1 MGYQWR
7 FDVVWKYLP
16 FILGGLGITFAVS
29 GIGLLIGIV
38 VGLVV
43 AMLRMQRKKW
53 LEIPIMIYQDFF
65 RTTPPL
71 VQLVWVYYCIPVLGG
86 IELSAFWAGTLTL
99 GANTGAFLGEVFRAG
114 LLSIPPGQKEAAKVL
129 GLTYAQTMRRIVL
142 PQAMVRML
150 PPLGSEVI
158 STIKFSSLVSVIA
171 VTDLLQR
178 AQYMAAVT
186 YRPLEFLTVVA
197 IIYFVITYPFSPLV
211 LWLQRRAGVGD
222 HV

>member
-1 MGYQWR
+1 M
-7 FDVVWKYLP
+7 
-16 FILGGLGITFAVS
+16 
-29 GIGLLIGIV
+29 
-38 VGLVV
+38 
-43 AMLRMQRKKW
+43 
-53 LEIPIMIYQDFF
+53 
-65 RTTPPL
+65 
-71 VQLVWVYYCIPVLGG
+71 
-86 IELSAFWAGTLTL
+86 
-99 GANTGAFLGEVFRAG
+99 
-114 LLSIPPGQKEAAKVL
+114 L